1 MSNGSINNAL
11 MVIFYRLKIERH
23 GYKMLKNFLDELY
36 QKNMD
41 ESYNLNKKSMDILN
55 KIKETDKFIELLD
68 EKNDPNFEIFTPREV
83 NQKNKEQIKDLKEKK
98 KELQEEYASI
108 LDQVKSLSEQSKQL
122 QSVIEENSRFE
133 NEHRMLQQ
141 RYTYEKKRLDQI
153 TAYVSREIEK
163 ENNTQKDT
171 SEEQNQ
177 NKQIQ
182 IAPEYQQIKNKLELV
197 LGIFDLDRNRSK
209 MELKQIKNILD
220 KLTEDDTLSDN
231 VQSEKT
237 QITDDKT
244 TIENSKTDLEN
255 SNSPEEYQTSSENES
270 DILQSE
276 DTDCVVT
283 YDEAFDTSIESWM
296 SGDKRILLDHM
307 LDGMIHS
314 LVNYTDQIL
323 VQSSEEQTVTLE
335 CAVEQ
340 ENEET
345 VIQHVKEE
353 NNTLLNIL
361 LDVTIEI
368 EKKEDRSLV
377 IEIKKVE
384 ED

>member
-1 MSNGSINNAL
+1 MSNSSINNVL
-11 MVIFYRLKIERH
+11 VVRFYRLKIERH

-41 ESYNLNKKSMDILN
+41 ESYKLNKKSMDVLN

-83 NQKNKEQIKDLKEKK
+83 NPKNKEQIKTLKEQK
-98 KELQEEYASI
+98 KELQEAYESI
-108 LDQVKSLSEQSKQL
+108 LDQIKSLSEQSKQI
-122 QSVIEENSRFE
+122 QAVIEENNRSEYEQRI
-133 NEHRMLQQ
+133 LQQ
-141 RYTYEKKRLDQI
+141 RYTYEKKRLEQI

-163 ENNTQKDT
+163 ENNTQEDI
-171 SEEQNQ
+171 SEEQKQ
-177 NKQIQ
+177 SEQIQ
-182 IAPEYQQIKNKLELV
+182 IVPEYQQIRNKLELV

-209 MELKQIKNILD
+209 MELRQIKNILD
-220 KLTEDDTLSDN
+220 KMVVDNASSDN

-244 TIENSKTDLEN
+244 TIENSKTNLEN
-255 SNSPEEYQTSSENES
+255 SNSPEYQTSSENES
-270 DILQSE
+270 DTLQNE

-283 YDEAFDTSIESWM
+283 YDEAFDTSIESWI
-296 SGDKRILLDHM
+296 SGNNRILLDHM

-323 VQSSEEQTVTLE
+323 VHSSEEQTVALE
-335 CAVEQ
+335 CTVEQ
-340 ENEET
+340 ENEEA

-353 NNTLLNIL
+353 KNILLNIL

-368 EKKEDRSLV
+368 QKKEDRSLT

-384 ED
+384 EK